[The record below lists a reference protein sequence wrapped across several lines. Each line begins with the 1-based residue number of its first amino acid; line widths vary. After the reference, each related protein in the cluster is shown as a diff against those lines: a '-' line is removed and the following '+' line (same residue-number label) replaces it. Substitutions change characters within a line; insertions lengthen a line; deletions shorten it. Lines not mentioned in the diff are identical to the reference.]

1 MSKKNCVI
9 LTAVVTFLATTIFYL
24 TAGGTGLVLLLSKLG
39 NDDGSLSK
47 LNKIDAMLDRYYI
60 GEMDKEK
67 MGEMA
72 LTGYV
77 YGVEDPYTSY
87 VNEEEFADMNVT
99 LEGDYVGIGVEVYVD
114 SEDSLITVISAFDDS
129 PAQKAGILPGDKII
143 GVEGTEVGLENY
155 YRAINMIKGIE
166 KTGDEKTVTL
176 QILRGEE
183 QMDITVSREKLSTQ
197 TVKDKIIEG
206 DIGYIRISSFDKNT
220 DRDFSQAVEKL
231 TGRGIAGLVIDLR
244 GNPGGVL
251 DVVVAVAD
259 RVLPEG
265 TIVTVRNKQGKEQVY
280 SSDAACINLPISVL
294 IDGNSASASE
304 VLSGAIRDFGRG
316 TLVGET
322 SFGKGLVQSIFEFG
336 DGTAMKITTAKYY
349 TPSGECIDKTGIKP
363 DIEIALPDGLTKPI
377 QNLTFDEDIQLR
389 KAVEVLR

>member
-1 MSKKNCVI
+1 MMNAI
-9 LTAVVTFLATTIFYL
+9 ELNAVRKSFGDFAIE
-24 TAGGTGLVLLLSKLG
+24 
-39 NDDGSLSK
+39 N
-47 LNKIDAMLDRYYI
+47 LN
-60 GEMDKEK
+60 
-67 MGEMA
+67 
-72 LTGYV
+72 
-77 YGVEDPYTSY
+77 
-87 VNEEEFADMNVT
+87 F
-99 LEGDYVGIGVEVYVD
+99 
-114 SEDSLITVISAFDDS
+114 
-129 PAQKAGILPGDKII
+129 
-143 GVEGTEVGLENY
+143 
-155 YRAINMIKGIE
+155 
-166 KTGDEKTVTL
+166 
-176 QILRGEE
+176 
-183 QMDITVSREKLSTQ
+183 
-197 TVKDKIIEG
+197 
-206 DIGYIRISSFDKNT
+206 
-220 DRDFSQAVEKL
+220 
-231 TGRGIAGLVIDLR
+231 
-244 GNPGGVL
+244 
-251 DVVVAVAD
+251 
-259 RVLPEG
+259 VLPEG